1 MLVSTLRTGLIWLLC
16 LGIAIAS
23 WRFLWAGVEASMGHV
38 AYHADLRPIA
48 FYTHVVLAPAALA
61 LVPFQLWNG
70 LRASKPGLHRL
81 LGRAYGIAIVLS
93 GLSGLWLALT
103 TEAGAVAAWGFGL
116 LAIAWLATT
125 IRGIGLA
132 MQGDRL
138 AHRRWMI
145 RSIALTLAAVSL
157 RLQVFATLLLDLPF
171 DTAYSAIAWLCW
183 VPNLIVAELVLRRG
197 TSLRLRAA

>member
-1 MLVSTLRTGLIWLLC
+1 M
-16 LGIAIAS
+16 
-23 WRFLWAGVEASMGHV
+23 
-38 AYHADLRPIA
+38 
-48 FYTHVVLAPAALA
+48 
-61 LVPFQLWNG
+61 
-70 LRASKPGLHRL
+70 
-81 LGRAYGIAIVLS
+81 
-93 GLSGLWLALT
+93 
-103 TEAGAVAAWGFGL
+103 AAWGFGL

-171 DTAYSAIAWLCW
+171 DTAYSVIAWLCW
-183 VPNLIVAELVLRRG
+183 VPNLIVAELILRRG

>member
-1 MLVSTLRTGLIWLLC
+1 MLASTLRTGLIWFLC

-23 WRFLWAGVEASMGHV
+23 WRFLWAGVESSMGHV